1 LAGAPGKCY
10 LNPRSAAAPKVARG
24 FRRGREQVAEMQDE
38 EQAFTVRDRRIAH
51 DAGDDSGAAARPE
64 PAPQAPPGPPPG
76 ADPKASQAPSEAA
89 SQAAAPGAGPDFSM
103 AGEEA
108 GIDFS
113 AFVFSLA
120 RTALIHLGLERH
132 PETGDQAMNLDAARE
147 TIDVLGML
155 EEKTRG
161 NLTPEEAELI
171 SKMLYTL
178 RLSFVEVSRAG
189 RPG

>member
-1 LAGAPGKCY
+1 
-10 LNPRSAAAPKVARG
+10 
-24 FRRGREQVAEMQDE
+24 MQDE
-38 EQAFTVRDRRIAH
+38 EQGFTVRDRRIGH
-51 DAGDDSGAAARPE
+51 DAEGPDASAE
-64 PAPQAPPGPPPG
+64 PGP
-76 ADPKASQAPSEAA
+76 QAPSEPPPEAA
-89 SQAAAPGAGPDFSM
+89 TDAGTEPGSGFALG
-103 AGEEA
+103 GEPS

-132 PETGDQAMNLDAARE
+132 PETGRQEPDLEAARE
-147 TIDVLGML
+147 TIDVLGMI

-161 NLTPEEAELI
+161 NLTPEEGELI

-178 RLSFVEVSRAG
+178 RMSFVEVSRTE

>member
-1 LAGAPGKCY
+1 
-10 LNPRSAAAPKVARG
+10 
-24 FRRGREQVAEMQDE
+24 MQEE
-38 EQAFTVRDRRIAH
+38 EQGFTVRDRRIAH
-51 DAGDDSGAAARPE
+51 DEAGEAGSAGAEGSGTPPEGEGPAPGPAE
-64 PAPQAPPGPPPG
+64 PAAGAPEGEAGP
-76 ADPKASQAPSEAA
+76 AP
-89 SQAAAPGAGPDFSM
+89 GPDFSLG
-103 AGEEA
+103 GEGS

-132 PETGDQAMNLDAARE
+132 PETGRQEPNLEAARE
-147 TIDVLGML
+147 TIDVLGMI

-161 NLTPEEAELI
+161 NLTPEEGELI

-178 RLSFVEVSRAG
+178 RMSFVEVSRPE

>member
-1 LAGAPGKCY
+1 MQ
-10 LNPRSAAAPKVARG
+10 
-24 FRRGREQVAEMQDE
+24 EQEEE
-38 EQAFTVRDRRIAH
+38 EQGFTVRDRRIDH
-51 DAGDDSGAAARPE
+51 DARDAESGAPSTGAAPQPKPSE
-64 PAPQAPPGPPPG
+64 PAPETAAPESP
-76 ADPKASQAPSEAA
+76 APESEA
-89 SQAAAPGAGPDFSM
+89 GH
-103 AGEEA
+103 AGETGFALGGEGS

-132 PETGDQAMNLDAARE
+132 PETGAQEPNLEAARE
-147 TIDVLGML
+147 TIDVLAMI

-161 NLTPEEAELI
+161 NLTAEEAELI

-178 RLSFVEVSRAG
+178 RMSFVEVSRAG